1 MRAVVWQGPGKIDLQ
16 DVPDPQVREPTD
28 AVVRL
33 TMSAI
38 CGTDLHMI
46 RGTFPGMIEGT
57 VLGHEGVGVVEEVGR
72 QVRGFRRGDRVVVPS
87 TICCGACAYCRA
99 GYTAQ
104 CDRAN
109 PHGPLGGTAIF
120 GGPEPAGP
128 FDGMQA
134 GYVRVP
140 FASANLMPI
149 PESVIDEQAIICS
162 DVLPTGW
169 FGARL
174 AEVTRGDTVAVFG
187 CGPVG
192 QAAIASA
199 WKLGAN
205 RVLAVDRVADR
216 LEMARG
222 QHAEPIDF
230 STEDPVTLLRELTD
244 GVGPDRVIDAV
255 GVDAYPGSGDA
266 TDTTDADSEQA
277 RTEQTTAA
285 AGGELAWQHGTFPSQ
300 AARWAVDGVAKAGT
314 IGVIGVYP
322 AGFDA
327 WPVGSAM
334 NRNLTV
340 HLGNCNHRTVIPP
353 LLDMVAAGTIDPS
366 DVITRQEPISD
377 ALEAYAVFDQQ
388 QPGWTKIALEGLT

>member
-1 MRAVVWQGPGKIDLQ
+1 MKAVVWHARGRISLDE
-16 DVPDPQVREPTD
+16 VPDPSIRQADD
-28 AVVRL
+28 AIIRL

-46 RGTFPGMIEGT
+46 RGTFPGMAPGT
-57 VLGHEGVGVVEEVGR
+57 VLGHEGVGVVEAVGD
-72 QVRGFRRGDRVVVPS
+72 QVRAFQPGDRVVVPS
-87 TICCGACAYCRA
+87 TLCCGACSYCRA

-134 GYVRVP
+134 EYVRVP
-140 FASANLMPI
+140 WASANLVSI
-149 PESVIDEQAIICS
+149 PDEIADEQAIVCS

-174 AEVTRGDTVAVFG
+174 AEVGVGDTVAVFG

-192 QAAIASA
+192 QLAVTSA
-199 WKLGAN
+199 FELGAG
-205 RVLAVDRVADR
+205 RVLAIDQVRDR
-216 LEMARG
+216 LEMARH

-230 STEDPVTLLRELTD
+230 AHEDPVEVMRELTN
-244 GVGPDRVIDAV
+244 GVGPDRVVDAV
-255 GVDAYPGSGDA
+255 GVDAYPGPGNESVE
-266 TDTTDADSEQA
+266 SEQDN
-277 RTEQTTAA
+277 AA
-285 AGGELAWQHGTFPSQ
+285 AGGDLAWNYGTMPSQ

-322 AGFDA
+322 AGFDT
-327 WPVGSAM
+327 WPIGTAM

-340 HLGNCNHRTVIPP
+340 HLGNCNHRPLIPKM
-353 LLDMVAAGTIDPS
+353 LDMIGSGVLDTSNVLTQQKPVADAID
-366 DVITRQEPISD
+366 
-377 ALEAYAVFDQQ
+377 AYRFFDEQ
-388 QPGWTKIALEGLT
+388 QPGWVKVALESGG

>member
-1 MRAVVWQGPGKIDLQ
+1 MRAVVWRGPGEIDLAE
-16 DVPDPQVREPTD
+16 VPDPKVAEPTD

-46 RGTFPGMIEGT
+46 RGTFPGMQEGT
-57 VLGHEGVGVVEEVGR
+57 VLGHEGVGVVEEVGSA
-72 QVRGFRRGDRVVVPS
+72 VRGFRPGDRVVVPS
-87 TICCGACAYCRA
+87 TICCGACSYCRA

-134 GYVRVP
+134 GFVRVP
-140 FASANLMPI
+140 WASANLIPV

-169 FGARL
+169 FGAQL

-199 WKLGAN
+199 WKMGAN

-216 LEMARG
+216 LEMARR
-222 QHAEPIDF
+222 QHAEPVDF
-230 STEDPVTLLRELTD
+230 TAEDPVEVLRDLTN

-255 GVDAYPGSGDA
+255 GVDAYPGPSGPS
-266 TDTTDADSEQA
+266 ADSEQA
-277 RTEQTTAA
+277 RDEQSSASG
-285 AGGELAWQHGTFPSQ
+285 GGELAWQHGTFPSQ

-327 WPVGSAM
+327 WPIGSAM

-353 LLDMVAAGTIDPS
+353 LLDMVAGGTIDPS
-366 DVITRQEPISD
+366 SIVTRQEPITD
-377 ALEAYAVFDQQ
+377 AIEAYRVFDEQ

>member
-1 MRAVVWQGPGKIDLQ
+1 MRAVVWRGPGEIDLAE
-16 DVPDPQVREPTD
+16 VPDPKVTEPTD
-28 AVVRL
+28 AIVRL

-46 RGTFPGMIEGT
+46 RGTFPGMQEGT
-57 VLGHEGVGVVEEVGR
+57 VLGHEGVGVVEEVGPA
-72 QVRGFRRGDRVVVPS
+72 VRGFRPGDRVVVPS
-87 TICCGACAYCRA
+87 TICCGACSYCRA

-134 GYVRVP
+134 GFVRVP
-140 FASANLMPI
+140 WASANLVPV
-149 PESVIDEQAIICS
+149 PEPVIDEQAIMCS

-169 FGARL
+169 FGAQL

-199 WKLGAN
+199 WKLGAH

-230 STEDPVTLLRELTD
+230 SSEDPVECLRDLTN

-255 GVDAYPGSGDA
+255 GVDAYPGPSGPSP
-266 TDTTDADSEQA
+266 DSEQA
-277 RTEQTTAA
+277 RVEQSAA
-285 AGGELAWQHGTFPSQ
+285 AGGGELAWQHGTFPSQ

-327 WPVGSAM
+327 WPIGSAM

-353 LLDMVAAGTIDPS
+353 LLDLVAAGTIDPS
-366 DVITRQEPISD
+366 SIVTREEPIAD
-377 ALEAYAVFDQQ
+377 AIEAYRVFDEQ